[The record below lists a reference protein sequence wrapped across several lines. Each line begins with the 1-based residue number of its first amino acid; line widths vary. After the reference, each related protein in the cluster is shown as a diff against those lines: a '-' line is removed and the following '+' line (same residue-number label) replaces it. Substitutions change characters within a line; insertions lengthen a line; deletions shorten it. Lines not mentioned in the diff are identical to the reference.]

1 MAGIKPVGKYVER
14 FNQLTNQ
21 TLPTGDIFQSDGLA
35 AHVKKRHPSEIG
47 NLAHIPSVVSSP
59 DYVGHN
65 PNEPNS
71 IELVKVLA
79 NNVMVC
85 VKLDANDNYPY
96 VASVY
101 NITNAKLQ
109 KHIQSGRLK
118 AY

>member
-1 MAGIKPVGKYVER
+1 MAHMKSIGQYTAR

-21 TLPTGDIFQSDGLA
+21 TLPIGDIYQSAGLA
-35 AHVKKRHPSEIG
+35 THVKKRHPSDVG
-47 NLAHIPSVVSSP
+47 NLAHVSSVISNP
-59 DYVGHN
+59 DYVGRN

-79 NNVMVC
+79 DNVMVC
-85 VKLDANDNYPY
+85 VKLDAGNNYLY

-101 NITNAKLQ
+101 SITNAKLQ

>member
-1 MAGIKPVGKYVER
+1 MAQMKVVGRFVER
-14 FNQLTNQ
+14 FNVLTNQ
-21 TLPTGDIFQSDGLA
+21 KLPVGDIYQSFGLA
-35 AHVKKRHPSEIG
+35 AHVKKRHPSDVG
-47 NLAHIPSVVSSP
+47 NLVHVPAVISNP
-59 DYVGHN
+59 DYVGRN

-85 VKLDANDNYPY
+85 VKLDASNNYLY

-118 AY
+118 QY